1 MFSRLLHLG
10 NVVIDVVL
18 DIPALPERGGDVL
31 ASRTELAPGG
41 GFNVLAA
48 AARLGLR
55 AGYAGAH
62 GTGPLAD
69 LARAGL
75 AAEGIEVLQ
84 PAKRDLDT
92 GFVISMVEATGERT
106 FVTSPGAEAT
116 LTPADLARLT
126 AGPADAVYLSGYSLV
141 HPANRDALLGWLPR
155 LPGDAMVF
163 FDPGPLLR
171 SVPADGLAS
180 VLERADWVTL
190 NAREAALLAGRRAAA
205 EPAAGPA
212 PAAGPGASRAVAGVL
227 RMLTERPSWT
237 PRPGQG
243 VLVRTGAKGCMLA
256 HFKTPLTVV
265 PGFPVAA
272 VDSNGAGDTHTG
284 AFIASLAVGD
294 DAVTAARRA
303 NAAAALS
310 VTRHGPATAPNAA
323 ELGRFLSSQSWNSS
337 SRN

>member
-1 MFSRLLHLG
+1 VTEGGRRDQGAGGAGGAAFSRLLHLG

-18 DIPALPERGGDVL
+18 DIPSLPERGGDVL
-31 ASRTELAPGG
+31 ASRTELTPGG

-55 AGYAGAH
+55 ASYAGGH

-69 LARAGL
+69 LARSGL

-84 PAKRDLDT
+84 PPKPGQDT
-92 GFVISMVEATGERT
+92 GFVVSMVDAAGERT

-116 LTPADLARLT
+116 LTAADLAHVV
-126 AGPADAVYLSGYSLV
+126 AGPGDAVYLSGYGLV
-141 HPANRDALLGWLPR
+141 HPANRDALLGWLAR
-155 LPGDAMVF
+155 LGRGTVLF

-171 SVPADGLAS
+171 SIPPDALAATAH
-180 VLERADWVTL
+180 RADWVTL
-190 NAREAALLAGRRAAA
+190 NAREAALLTGQPAAA
-205 EPAAGPA
+205 AG
-212 PAAGPGASRAVAGVL
+212 L
-227 RMLTERPSWT
+227 RTLTERPPW
-237 PRPGQG
+237 PARPGQG

-284 AFIASLAVGD
+284 AFIAALAAGD
-294 DAVTAARRA
+294 DAAGAARRA

-310 VTRHGPATAPNAA
+310 VTRRGPATAPTSA

-337 SRN
+337 FRN

>member
-1 MFSRLLHLG
+1 MMGGGEAGGGGAFSRLLHLG

-31 ASRTELAPGG
+31 ASRTELTPGG

-55 AGYAGAH
+55 AGYAGGH

-75 AAEGIEVLQ
+75 AAEGIDVLQ
-84 PAKRDLDT
+84 PPKPGQDT
-92 GFVISMVEATGERT
+92 GFVVSMVDAAGERT

-116 LTPADLARLT
+116 LTAADLAHVV
-126 AGPADAVYLSGYSLV
+126 AGPADAVCLSGYGLV
-141 HPANRDALLGWLPR
+141 HPANRDALLSWLAR
-155 LPGDAMVF
+155 LGSGAVLF
-163 FDPGPLLR
+163 FDPGPLVR
-171 SVPADGLAS
+171 SIPPDALATAAH
-180 VLERADWVTL
+180 RADWVTL
-190 NAREAALLAGRRAAA
+190 NAREAALLAGQPAAA
-205 EPAAGPA
+205 AA
-212 PAAGPGASRAVAGVL
+212 L
-227 RMLTERPSWT
+227 RTLTERPPW
-237 PRPGQG
+237 PARMGQG

-284 AFIASLAVGD
+284 AFIAALAAGK
-294 DAVTAARRA
+294 DAAGAARRA

-310 VTRHGPATAPNAA
+310 VTKRGPATAPTSA

-337 SRN
+337 FRN

>member
-1 MFSRLLHLG
+1 MTFGRLLHLG

-31 ASRTELAPGG
+31 ASRTELTPGG
-41 GFNVLAA
+41 GFNVLTA

-55 AGYAGAH
+55 AGYAGVH
-62 GTGPLAD
+62 GTGPLGD

-84 PAKRDLDT
+84 PPKPGRDT
-92 GFVISMVEATGERT
+92 GFVVSMVDAAGERT

-116 LTPADLARLT
+116 LTAADLAHVV
-126 AGPADAVYLSGYSLV
+126 AGPADAVYLSGYGLV
-141 HPANRDALLGWLPR
+141 HPANRDALLGWLAR
-155 LPGDAMVF
+155 LGDGRVLF
-163 FDPGPLLR
+163 LDPGPLLR
-171 SVPADGLAS
+171 SIPPDALAA
-180 VLERADWVTL
+180 VAHRADWVTL
-190 NAREAALLAGRRAAA
+190 NAREAALLTGQPAAA
-205 EPAAGPA
+205 AA
-212 PAAGPGASRAVAGVL
+212 L
-227 RMLTERPSWT
+227 RTLTERPPWP

-284 AFIASLAVGD
+284 AFIAALAAGE
-294 DAVTAARRA
+294 DAAGAARRA

-310 VTRHGPATAPNAA
+310 VTRRGPATAPTAA
-323 ELGRFLSSQSWNSS
+323 ELGRFLSGQSWNSS
-337 SRN
+337 FRN

>member
-31 ASRTELAPGG
+31 ASRTELTPGG

-55 AGYAGAH
+55 TGYAGGH

-84 PAKRDLDT
+84 PPKPGLDT
-92 GFVISMVEATGERT
+92 GFVVSMVDAAGERT

-116 LTPADLARLT
+116 LTAADLAQVA

-141 HPANRDALLGWLPR
+141 HPANRDALLGWLSR
-155 LPGDAMVF
+155 LGGGPVVF

-171 SVPADGLAS
+171 SIPPDGLAT
-180 VLERADWVTL
+180 VLERADWVTV
-190 NAREAALLAGRRAAA
+190 NAREAALLAGQ
-205 EPAAGPA
+205 PTAAGPA
-212 PAAGPGASRAVAGVL
+212 AAAGPTAAAAL
-227 RMLTERPSWT
+227 RTLTERPFWT
-237 PRPGQG
+237 PCAGQG

-265 PGFPVAA
+265 PGFPVA
-272 VDSNGAGDTHTG
+272 VLDSNGAGDTHTG
-284 AFIASLAVGD
+284 AFIAALAAGE
-294 DAVTAARRA
+294 DAVAAARRA

-310 VTRHGPATAPNAA
+310 VTRRGPATAPTIA

-337 SRN
+337 FRN

>member
-1 MFSRLLHLG
+1 MTFGRLLHLG

-31 ASRTELAPGG
+31 ASRTELTPGG

-55 AGYAGAH
+55 ASYAGVH
-62 GTGPLAD
+62 GTGPLGD

-84 PAKRDLDT
+84 PPKPGRDT
-92 GFVISMVEATGERT
+92 GFVVSMVDASGERT

-116 LTPADLARLT
+116 MTAADLAHVV
-126 AGPADAVYLSGYSLV
+126 AGPADAVYLSGYGLV
-141 HPANRDALLGWLPR
+141 HPANRDALLGWLAR
-155 LPGDAMVF
+155 LGDGTVLF
-163 FDPGPLLR
+163 LDPGPLLR
-171 SVPADGLAS
+171 SIPPDALAA
-180 VLERADWVTL
+180 VAHRADWVTL
-190 NAREAALLAGRRAAA
+190 NTREAGLLTGQPAAA
-205 EPAAGPA
+205 AA
-212 PAAGPGASRAVAGVL
+212 L
-227 RMLTERPSWT
+227 RTLTERPPWPS
-237 PRPGQG
+237 RPAQG

-284 AFIASLAVGD
+284 AFIAALAAGE
-294 DAVTAARRA
+294 DAAGAARRA
-303 NAAAALS
+303 NAAAAVS
-310 VTRHGPATAPNAA
+310 VTRRGPATAPTAA
-323 ELGRFLSSQSWNSS
+323 ELGRFLSGQSWNSS
-337 SRN
+337 FRN

>member
-1 MFSRLLHLG
+1 MGRAPFSRLLHLG

-31 ASRTELAPGG
+31 ASRTELTPGG

-48 AARLGLR
+48 AARLGLPAR
-55 AGYAGAH
+55 YAGVH

-84 PAKRDLDT
+84 PPKPGLDT
-92 GFVISMVEATGERT
+92 GFVVSMVDAAGERT

-116 LTPADLARLT
+116 LTAADLAQVV
-126 AGPADAVYLSGYSLV
+126 AGPADAVYLSGYGLA
-141 HPANRDALLGWLPR
+141 HPANRAALLGWLAG
-155 LPGDAMVF
+155 LGNGTVVF

-171 SVPADGLAS
+171 SIPPEALVTAAH
-180 VLERADWVTL
+180 RADWVTF
-190 NAREAALLAGRRAAA
+190 NAREAALLAGQADPVAALRTLTGR
-205 EPAAGPA
+205 PA
-212 PAAGPGASRAVAGVL
+212 
-227 RMLTERPSWT
+227 WT

-256 HFKTPLTVV
+256 HSRTPPSVI
-265 PGFPVAA
+265 PGFPVTV

-284 AFIASLAVGD
+284 AFIAALAAGE
-294 DAVTAARRA
+294 DAVEAARWA

-310 VTRHGPATAPNAA
+310 VTRRGPATGPTAA
-323 ELGRFLSSQSWNSS
+323 ELARFLSSQS
-337 SRN
+337 